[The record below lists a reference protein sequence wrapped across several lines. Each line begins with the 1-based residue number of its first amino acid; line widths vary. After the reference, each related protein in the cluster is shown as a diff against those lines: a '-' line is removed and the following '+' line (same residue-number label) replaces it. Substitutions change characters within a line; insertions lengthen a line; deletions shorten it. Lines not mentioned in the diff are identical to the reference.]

1 MIRSLILSLSLLL
14 VAGTASAGD
23 KPKEGDKL
31 VGGMSIVGNDEAP
44 KSLAIVPWKGSEL
57 GETLNAIRA
66 LDAGRQPVDK
76 EVFMRELDYYQI
88 RAGSR
93 QTRASARK

>member
-1 MIRSLILSLSLLL
+1 LPNFDFHA
-14 VAGTASAGD
+14 VGAPGPHAATAQSGD

-31 VGGMSIVGNDEAP
+31 IGGMSIVGNDEAP

-93 QTRASARK
+93 

>member
-1 MIRSLILSLSLLL
+1 MVRSLILFLSLIL

-31 VGGMSIVGNDEAP
+31 VGGMS
-44 KSLAIVPWKGSEL
+44 
-57 GETLNAIRA
+57 
-66 LDAGRQPVDK
+66 

-93 QTRASARK
+93 QMRASARK